1 MNLQEQINRIQ
12 EMMETLNED
21 SKKTKNKLETEIEEL
36 GIDFVV
42 QSVGLETILKRLK
55 TTPSELFQ
63 KYNYNPF
70 EQLFTEQEFDNEV
83 QDSII
88 FLNKEYFLKQ
98 MKTKSPEEILDYFIY
113 NVIDGLHS
121 KLIDFDVED
130 WIIPN
135 TPELLKII
143 YGDRIMNKPGY
154 KKLVFLAKNIK

>member
-1 MNLQEQINRIQ
+1 
-12 EMMETLNED
+12 
-21 SKKTKNKLETEIEEL
+21 
-36 GIDFVV
+36 
-42 QSVGLETILKRLK
+42 
-55 TTPSELFQ
+55 
-63 KYNYNPF
+63 
-70 EQLFTEQEFDNEV
+70 
-83 QDSII
+83 
-88 FLNKEYFLKQ
+88 

-130 WIIPN
+130 WKIPN